1 MTQNI
6 KIESFIH
13 KIMNKNRFILV
24 TLFVTSCFL
33 CLAGNQPDNKM
44 LKYIQNKSNIREGGS
59 NLYNYEGN
67 IYIVSVVS
75 LAVGTKSEKDC
86 KSVGSTK
93 AKREMLS
100 FINGSDITS
109 YTELRITETAV
120 ETTEGQKETFQQDY
134 IEYIRETVMGT
145 INQCV
150 PLGSWYSEDRSV
162 YYFAIYKIV
171 E

>member
-1 MTQNI
+1 
-6 KIESFIH
+6 
-13 KIMNKNRFILV
+13 MNKNRFILV
-24 TLFVTSCFL
+24 TLLVTCCFVCF
-33 CLAGNQPDNKM
+33 AENQPDNRM

-67 IYIVSVVS
+67 TYIVSVVS
-75 LAVGTKSEKDC
+75 VAVGTKNEKDC
-86 KSVGSTK
+86 KSVGFAK

-109 YTELRITETAV
+109 YTELRTTETAV
-120 ETTEGQKETFQQDY
+120 ETTEGQKVSFQQEY
-134 IEYIRETVMGT
+134 VEYIKETVLGT

-150 PLGSWYSEDRSV
+150 TLGSWYSEDRSV
-162 YYFAIYKIV
+162 YYYAIYKIV

>member
-1 MTQNI
+1 ML
-6 KIESFIH
+6 
-13 KIMNKNRFILV
+13 IM
-24 TLFVTSCFL
+24 LFVACCAISF
-33 CLAGNQPDNKM
+33 AGNQPDDKM

-67 IYIVSVVS
+67 TYIVSVAS
-75 LAVGTKSEKDC
+75 LTVGTKSEIDC
-86 KSVGSTK
+86 KSVGSAK

-109 YTELRITETAV
+109 YTELRTTETVV
-120 ETTEGQKETFQQDY
+120 ETTEGQKVSLQQEY
-134 IEYIRETVMGT
+134 IEYIKETVLGT

-150 PLGSWYSEDRSV
+150 PLGGWYSEDRSV
-162 YYFAIYKIV
+162 YYYAIYKIV